1 MYLHKGIFNSV
12 SRATAWWDLRSHT
25 SSTPGIPDYS
35 VVLWDFCSKGLWEN
49 MIKAI
54 LLFKEVAD
62 SEGRAGEGEV
72 AGQNSSPC
80 AEISSTPGE
89 KKKLSLSCLSQSVPL
104 SVSSVYKQLWRLL
117 KGNRSQ
123 GVKEFGIANQ
133 FALRCQHRSSW
144 DPPRKIMGV
153 GLWGGGLY
161 WNLSYRGVLLHES
174 STSSGVC
181 MHLCVWN
188 VFGLPGADR
197 TVKQDSYSP
206 VSQQAASAAV

>member
-1 MYLHKGIFNSV
+1 
-12 SRATAWWDLRSHT
+12 
-25 SSTPGIPDYS
+25 
-35 VVLWDFCSKGLWEN
+35 

-72 AGQNSSPC
+72 ASQNSSPC

-133 FALRCQHRSSW
+133 FALKCQHRSS
-144 DPPRKIMGV
+144 
-153 GLWGGGLY
+153 
-161 WNLSYRGVLLHES
+161 
-174 STSSGVC
+174 
-181 MHLCVWN
+181 
-188 VFGLPGADR
+188 
-197 TVKQDSYSP
+197 
-206 VSQQAASAAV
+206 